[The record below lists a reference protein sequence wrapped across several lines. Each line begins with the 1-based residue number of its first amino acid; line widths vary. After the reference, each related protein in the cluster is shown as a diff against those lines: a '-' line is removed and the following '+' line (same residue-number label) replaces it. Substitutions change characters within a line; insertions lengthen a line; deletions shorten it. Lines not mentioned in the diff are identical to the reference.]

1 MIAFEKELAEWG
13 PMFLDGEA
21 IDNVI
26 FASFPRSGNTMTRKY
41 LESILGICTGSDNH
55 TMMSLFTMET
65 SLSGFKGE
73 FITDN
78 KVWVNKSHFPISLP
92 MAACHKGA
100 KALVCIRDPFD
111 ASVSAFNLIL
121 SVT

>member
-1 MIAFEKELAEWG
+1 
-13 PMFLDGEA
+13 MFLDGES

-26 FASFPRSGNTMTRKY
+26 LASFPRSGNTMTRKY
-41 LESILGICTGSDNH
+41 MESILGIVTGSDNH
-55 TMMSLFTMET
+55 TLMSLFTMET

-78 KVWVNKSHFPISLP
+78 KVWVNKTHFPIALP
-92 MAACHKGA
+92 MAAPHKGS

-111 ASVSAFNLIL
+111 SGISAFNLIFT
-121 SVT
+121 VT